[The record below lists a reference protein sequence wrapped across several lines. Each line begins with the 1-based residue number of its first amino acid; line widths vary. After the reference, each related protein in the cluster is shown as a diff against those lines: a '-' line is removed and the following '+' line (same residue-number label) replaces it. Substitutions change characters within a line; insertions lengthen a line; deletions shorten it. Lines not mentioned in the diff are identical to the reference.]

1 MQKVS
6 EIQVEVA
13 DLKSFEG
20 LAGVPDSELQWL
32 IDKCEILTFEDGE
45 YLMQPG
51 EDLTGPHFVL
61 EGNMRFFMLQQGA
74 RREYVLVERGSITGY
89 MPYSR
94 GLIAKGYA
102 QAVGE
107 LTIMS
112 YPIQDIMEMIKDH
125 FEITQALVHIMTT
138 RVRDFTAMQQ
148 QNDKMMALGKLSAGL
163 AHELNNPASAIVRDS
178 LSLRKHLRM
187 VPAHLKNMFAIR
199 ATDDQVDGLTN
210 ELFKI
215 LNKKECY
222 TRLTLKQRTQLED
235 EITEWLEE
243 NGVED
248 AYDIA
253 ESFVDFSFTTENL
266 ETLKKN
272 VPKHAVPIIMG
283 WISSK
288 LMGEKMIEDIQESA
302 RRIAE
307 LVSSVKTF
315 THMDRAQDKQY
326 ADIHIGI
333 RNTLTMLGYKIRKEN
348 ITVVEEFDETLPEV
362 KALIGELNQVWTNL
376 VDNALD
382 AMEVNE
388 KGTLTIRTKKD
399 NEFVEVTIT
408 DDGPGIPEEHI
419 SQIYDPFF
427 TTKQMGKGTGMGLEV
442 VHRIVK
448 QHRGSIKVKSRP
460 GHTEFIV
467 CFPING

>member
-32 IDKCEILTFEDGE
+32 IDKCEVLTFEDGE

-74 RREYVLVERGSITGY
+74 RREYVLVEKGSITGY

-107 LTIMS
+107 LTVLS

-243 NGVED
+243 NGVDD

-408 DDGPGIPEEHI
+408 DDGPGIPEENV
-419 SQIYDPFF
+419 SQIFDPFF
-427 TTKQMGKGTGMGLEV
+427 TTKEMGKGTGMGLEV

-460 GHTEFIV
+460 GQTEFIV